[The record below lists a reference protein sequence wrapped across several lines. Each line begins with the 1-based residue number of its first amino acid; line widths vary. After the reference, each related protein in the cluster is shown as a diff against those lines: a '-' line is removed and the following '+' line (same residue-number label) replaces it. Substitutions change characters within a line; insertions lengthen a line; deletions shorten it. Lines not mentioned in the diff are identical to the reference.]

1 MFVNDV
7 TEKRLISEIYNQ
19 LMQLNN
25 KPNNPIKKWADINR
39 HFSKEDIQIAKEH
52 MKRCSKSLII
62 QIRSDQSLSPV

>member
-1 MFVNDV
+1 VFVNDV

-62 QIRSDQSLSPV
+62 QIRSDQSLSRV